1 MNRLLP
7 VIHYP
12 DLPVSARR
20 DDILAALA
28 THRIVI
34 LCGETGSGKTTQI
47 PKMCL
52 EAGLRPGKLIGCT
65 QPRRIAARTVA
76 TRIAQ
81 ELGGELG
88 GIVGYKVRF
97 TDKVRHD
104 TAIKIMTDGIL
115 LAESQGDPLL
125 SRYDTIIIDEAHER
139 SLNIDFLLGYLK
151 GLVERRSD
159 LRLVITSAT
168 IDADRFS
175 KHFNDAPVIEV
186 SGRTFPVE
194 MRWRPIERD
203 DLPSPASWGGAWGE
217 GKRDVRTDHASYSNP
232 LALTPTLIEPLSSRL
247 SPQADKS
254 LLISQGERE
263 QRLSPN
269 RLTGEGAKAKSTPI
283 DRGKREAQTDPSPQ
297 PSPRGGG
304 GKRDAQTELT
314 TAILD
319 ATDELARLGSGDIL
333 VFLPGEREIR
343 DTAEALRKHH
353 PPGTE
358 IIPLFSRLSV
368 AEQDA
373 IFKPSHQRR
382 IVLATN
388 VAETS
393 LTVPGIRYVIDPGLA
408 RVKRYSA
415 RNKVEQLLIEK
426 ISQASANQRAG
437 RCGRVADGVCIR
449 LYDEADFNARPRFT
463 DPELLRSSLAGVIL
477 RMKSLGLGDVV
488 GFPFIDPPSTR
499 LVSDG
504 YLLLAELH
512 ALDEAGQLT
521 EIGKQLAQLP
531 LDPRIA
537 RMLLAADKLRCVNE
551 VLIIASALSVQD
563 PRDRPM
569 ERAQAADEQHKLFA
583 DERSDF
589 MGWLKLWQW
598 YEEQVKH
605 KKTNRQLQTLIQ
617 DHFLSPRRMREW
629 RDIFSQL
636 HSQVAELGLKQN
648 EKAASYDVI
657 HQALLTGLLGNIG
670 FKSDDAKAR
679 PKPGEGN
686 YQGARGIKLS
696 IHPGSALAKK
706 AYAKSLPPNARAG
719 DSSSAGP
726 KWIMAAELTDT
737 GHLLARTVAEIRP
750 EWIETAGQHLL
761 SRSYAEPHWEKD
773 GARVVAYE
781 RVSLYGITLVARRK
795 VHYGTIDP
803 VQSRELFIRGAL
815 VAGEYDTRAPW
826 FDHNRALI
834 NEIEDLE
841 HKARKS
847 GVWLDEERIY
857 RVFDARLP
865 QGLHNGAA
873 FEKWRIEAEKKN
885 PQILFLQRDD
895 ILNEGLGADH
905 NLFPETLTVDDVVCP
920 FKYRFEPGHVL
931 DGVSLHLPLYL
942 LNRIDPAQ
950 IDWLVPGL
958 IREKITLLLKSLP
971 KDLRRPLIPLPDT
984 VTAFMSV
991 ARPGEFVL
999 TEALGAYIRNKT
1011 GADIRPDDW
1020 NGELP
1025 THLRMNLIVVDDA
1038 GQELASGR
1046 DLNALRQ
1053 QLGGAA
1059 RITYGG
1065 GGEDN
1070 RFERSGLVAWDFGDL
1085 PEQVRFTR
1093 DGRELTGFPAL
1104 IDSGEAVDLRLLD
1117 EADVA
1122 EHETRRGV
1130 VRLLR
1135 IALGT
1140 QFKQLDKDL
1149 ARETA
1154 LALKYRSF
1162 GDADAFRREL
1172 LDAIAA
1178 RALLGDDDTPRDAKT
1193 FDKQKER
1200 AKPRIAV
1207 VRQTL
1212 LRDLNE
1218 ILELAAQIHTRLN
1231 AKPQFT
1237 AVMRDEQSHL
1247 AALVHPGFITQTP
1260 WQYLKEIPRYLRGI
1274 LKRLEKLPASE
1285 QRDARNMASVLGLQH
1300 RFQARIEQH
1309 KKSLV
1314 VDQALEDFRW
1324 QLEELR
1330 ISLFAQEL
1338 KTPYPVSAK
1347 RLDKVWD
1354 ALARRPL
1361 S

>member
-1 MNRLLP
+1 MNATTPINRSFP
-7 VIHYP
+7 PITYP
-12 DLPVSARR
+12 DLPVAARR
-20 DDILAALA
+20 GDILAALTA
-28 THRIVI
+28 HRVLI

-52 EAGLRPGKLIGCT
+52 EIGLRAGKLIGCT

-76 TRIAQ
+76 ARIAQ

-88 GIVGYKVRF
+88 GVVGYKVRF

-151 GLVERRSD
+151 GLIERRTD

-186 SGRTFPVE
+186 SGRTYPVE
-194 MRWRPIERD
+194 MRWRPIEKEDVAPNAKPVPAAQVKKD
-203 DLPSPASWGGAWGE
+203 DAL
-217 GKRDVRTDHASYSNP
+217 D
-232 LALTPTLIEPLSSRL
+232 LA
-247 SPQADKS
+247 
-254 LLISQGERE
+254 
-263 QRLSPN
+263 
-269 RLTGEGAKAKSTPI
+269 
-283 DRGKREAQTDPSPQ
+283 
-297 PSPRGGG
+297 
-304 GKRDAQTELT
+304 

-358 IIPLFSRLSV
+358 ILPLFSRLSV

-393 LTVPGIRYVIDPGLA
+393 LTVPGIRYVIDPGIA

-521 EIGKQLAQLP
+521 EIGKKLGQLP

-569 ERAQAADEQHKLFA
+569 ERAQAADEKHKLFS

-629 RDIFSQL
+629 RDIYSQL
-636 HSQVAELGLKQN
+636 HSQVAELGLKEN
-648 EKAASYDVI
+648 AKAANYDAI

-670 FKSDDAKAR
+670 FKSDDVKAR

-696 IHPGSALAKK
+696 IHPGSALTKK
-706 AYAKSLPPNARAG
+706 A
-719 DSSSAGP
+719 P

-737 GHLLARTVAEIRP
+737 GRLLARTVAEIRP
-750 EWIETAGQHLL
+750 EWIEAAGQHLL
-761 SRSYAEPHWEKD
+761 SRSYAEPHWVKD

-826 FDHNRALI
+826 FEHNRALI
-834 NEIEDLE
+834 ADIENLE

-847 GVWLDEERIY
+847 GVWLDDERIY
-857 RVFDARLP
+857 RVFDARIP
-865 QGLHNGAA
+865 PGLHNGAA
-873 FEKWRIEAEKKN
+873 FEKWRVEAEKKN
-885 PQILFLQRDD
+885 PEILFLQRED
-895 ILNEGLGADH
+895 ILSQDLGADH

-942 LNRIDPAQ
+942 LNRIEAAQ

-958 IREKITLLLKSLP
+958 IREKLTLLLKSLP
-971 KDLRRPLIPLPDT
+971 KDIRRPLIPLPDT
-984 VTAFMSV
+984 VTAFLSV
-991 ARPGEFVL
+991 AQPGERVL
-999 TEALGAYIRNKT
+999 TEALSTYICKKT
-1011 GADIRPDDW
+1011 NADIRTEDW
-1020 NGELP
+1020 SGELP
-1025 THLRMNLIVVDDA
+1025 LHLRMNLIVVDDS

-1065 GGEDN
+1065 GADDSS
-1070 RFERSGLVAWDFGDL
+1070 FERSGVVAWDFGDL
-1085 PEQVRFTR
+1085 PEQVKFKR

-1135 IALGT
+1135 IVLST

-1149 ARETA
+1149 SRETA
-1154 LALKYRSF
+1154 LVLKYRSL
-1162 GDADAFRREL
+1162 GDAEALRGDL

-1178 RALLGDDDTPRDAKT
+1178 RALLGDDDTPRSPSD

-1207 VRQTL
+1207 VRQAL
-1212 LRDLNE
+1212 LRDIGE
-1218 ILELAAQIHTRLN
+1218 ILDLAAQVKARLE

-1237 AVMRDEQSHL
+1237 AVMRDERSHL
-1247 AALVHPGFITQTP
+1247 ATLVYPGFITQTN
-1260 WQYLKEIPRYLRGI
+1260 WVYLREMPRYLKGI
-1274 LKRLEKLPASE
+1274 LKRLDKLPASE
-1285 QRDARNMASVLGLQH
+1285 QRDARNMASVLTLQN
-1300 RFQARIEQH
+1300 RYLARKEQ
-1309 KKSLV
+1309 SRSV
-1314 VDQALEDFRW
+1314 VDRDDAMEDFRW

-1330 ISLFAQEL
+1330 ISLFSQEL

-1347 RLDKVWD
+1347 RLEKAWE
-1354 ALARRPL
+1354 ALARRPIK
-1361 S
+1361 